1 MSGNVNKPKQCNK
14 QLTASTNNK
23 HHVQESRDF
32 MNNELVLKNN
42 LAYLS
47 TIRNMNSE
55 IQCIERFL
63 LTTGYI
69 FALNISET

>member
-14 QLTASTNNK
+14 QFTASTNNK
-23 HHVQESRDF
+23 HHVQESQDF

-47 TIRNMNSE
+47 TIRNSE

>member
-14 QLTASTNNK
+14 QFTASTNNK
-23 HHVQESRDF
+23 HHVQESQDF

-55 IQCIERFL
+55 IQCIERQL
-63 LTTGYI
+63 AI
-69 FALNISET
+69 FSL